1 MLVPVTL
8 ADDDPVSLPVAVAL
22 LELVPVMLP
31 DCEPV
36 ALPVAVPLG
45 ERLPVP
51 LAVLLTLPKPVPLAL
66 TELLPDALRVA
77 LPVPLALAVAL
88 ALGVPDGLRSDATLR
103 PRYVSRD
110 TASSPL
116 SPPPAAS
123 HSADSSTPLAKLLLG
138 MSCVTL
144 TYR

>member
-1 MLVPVTL
+1 VAL
-8 ADDDPVSLPVAVAL
+8 ADNDPVSLPVVVAL
-22 LELVPVMLP
+22 LELVPVTLS
-31 DCEPV
+31 DCDTV
-36 ALPVAVPLG
+36 ALRVAEPLG

-51 LAVLLTLPKPVPLAL
+51 LAVLLALLEPVPLAL

-77 LPVPLALAVAL
+77 LPVPLALAVTL

-110 TASSPL
+110 TASSP
-116 SPPPAAS
+116 PPPAAS
-123 HSADSSTPLAKLLLG
+123 HSADSSTPLAKALLG

-144 TYR
+144 AYR